1 MSTVIQGLIFG
12 WRKNLDYGKR
22 LVADL
27 SDAQMAAQPTLP
39 NNVVMNHPAWCLC
52 HLNIYVPIISDLIE
66 GRDFPDP
73 KTHKFGMQS
82 KPESDSSRYPKK
94 AEIVDAFVS
103 GHEQVLT
110 QLNSATDQIFEL
122 DVQLPRWKEIMPK
135 VGIALPYLM
144 LLHENQHLGQIS
156 AWRRA
161 MGLPSV

>member
-1 MSTVIQGLIFG
+1 
-12 WRKNLDYGKR
+12 
-22 LVADL
+22 
-27 SDAQMAAQPTLP
+27 
-39 NNVVMNHPAWCLC
+39 
-52 HLNIYVPIISDLIE
+52 
-66 GRDFPDP
+66 
-73 KTHKFGMQS
+73 MQS
-82 KPESDSSRYPKK
+82 KPESDTSRYPKK
-94 AEIVDAFVS
+94 AEIVDAYVS